1 MDITNTLEQIKNNL
15 TQKGY
20 SIQENVAYGD
30 DHFRLVGKLS
40 KFELSKFGVSDYF
53 VVVKELTEPT
63 LEQIRAFSN
72 QTYVY
77 ADQQRS
83 GKLPPG
89 FFASYWTFSVAL
101 VASLSAEVKT
111 AIQHT
116 APPQHWASA
125 EFPVVIDLA
134 AGQSYYFQDT
144 PVWGAAYFAGFR
156 QFASELIPK

>member
-1 MDITNTLEQIKNNL
+1 MDSNTILEHIKQTLTSKGYTLEEQ
-15 TQKGY
+15 
-20 SIQENVAYGD
+20 VAYGD

-63 LEQIRAFSN
+63 LERIQAFSN

-77 ADQQRS
+77 AGQQRG

-101 VASLSAEVKT
+101 VNGLSAEVKT
-111 AIQHT
+111 VIEHT
-116 APPQHWASA
+116 APLQHWGSA
-125 EFPVVIDLA
+125 EFPIVIDTTS
-134 AGQSYYFQDT
+134 GQVSFFQDT
-144 PVWGAAYFAGFR
+144 PVWGAAYYPGFR
-156 QFASELIPK
+156 QFASELFS